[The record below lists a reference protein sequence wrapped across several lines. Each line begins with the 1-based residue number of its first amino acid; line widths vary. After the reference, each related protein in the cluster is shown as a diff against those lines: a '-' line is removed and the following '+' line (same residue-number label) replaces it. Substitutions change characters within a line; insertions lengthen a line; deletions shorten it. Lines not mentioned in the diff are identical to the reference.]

1 MNSEFLSDFRAFVA
15 LLWQYRPVLVVLV
28 SLGFIL
34 VILLCIDTHVYR
46 KKQKGRHKR
55 LH

>member
-1 MNSEFLSDFRAFVA
+1 MNSEFWSDFRAFVS
-15 LLWQYRPVLVVLV
+15 LLWQYRPVLIVLAC
-28 SLGFIL
+28 LGAVIF
-34 VILLCIDTHVYR
+34 ILLCIDTHKHR